1 MISEAPD
8 FAALAAFDAQVCV
21 IGGGPVG
28 LGIALDLARR
38 GQRVLLLESGG
49 RAPRA
54 EAQALSQ
61 AENLDPATHHAPE
74 ITVARRLGGAS
85 NLWGGRCLP
94 FDPVDFAPRPW
105 LSGPSGDLP
114 AWPVGP
120 AELEP
125 WLGPACAW
133 LAAGDPVFA
142 EPLPGVAADPGFGF
156 ESLERWSNRP
166 RIQELHWPALAA
178 APNLLVALG
187 ATVTGFEDADGGRIA
202 AAAVHV
208 EGRGRGRVAAPSF
221 VLAAGGNESTR
232 LLLAAQARTPGRFG
246 DALGRSYM
254 GHVNGTIADVVLENE
269 GLHDGLDFHVDGHGS
284 YVRRRLVPSPE
295 TQAAERLTNVA
306 FWPVVPEVANPS
318 HRSGPLSAVFLALS
332 VGPLGRRL
340 IAEPIRLKHVGP
352 PPHDRLA
359 HLGNL
364 VRDLPRTVGFAPLFL
379 WRNRVAK
386 LRLPGFFLRNPAR
399 RYGLEYHAEQLPD
412 PESRLTLSEATDR
425 LGLPRLRIRLAFS
438 EADAAAVLRAHDAL
452 DPWLRRNRLGRLEHR
467 HPPAARAAAV
477 LAEAKHGNHQ
487 IGTIRM
493 GADRRAAVVDG
504 DCRAFDAPNLF
515 VVSTAVLPTSGQAN
529 PTLTAVQLGL
539 RLAARLAG
547 EDP

>member
-1 MISEAPD
+1 MIAETPD
-8 FAALAAFDAQVCV
+8 FAALAGFGAQVCV

-28 LGIALDLARR
+28 IVTALALARAGR
-38 GQRVLLLESGG
+38 RVLLLESGG
-49 RAPRA
+49 RSPG
-54 EAQALSQ
+54 EPAQGLSR

-94 FDPVDFAPRPW
+94 FDPIDFRPRPW
-105 LSGPSGDLP
+105 LGDLP
-114 AWPVGP
+114 AWPIGP
-120 AELEP
+120 EALVP
-125 WLGPACAW
+125 WLGPACAA

-142 EPLPGVAADPGFGF
+142 EPLPGVTADPAFGW

-166 RIQELHWPALAA
+166 RIQALHGAELAA
-178 APNLLVALG
+178 SPDLLVALG
-187 ATVTGFEDADGGRIA
+187 ATVTGFEDREDGRIA
-202 AAAVHV
+202 ALAVHL
-208 EGRGRGRVAAPSF
+208 EGQGFGRVAAPAF

-232 LLLAAQARTPGRFG
+232 LLLAAQARAPERFG
-246 DALGRSYM
+246 GAGGPLGRCYM
-254 GHVNGTIADVVLENE
+254 GHVNGTIADVVFESAR
-269 GLHDGLDFHVDGHGS
+269 LHDGLDFHVDGHGS

-295 TQAAERLTNVA
+295 TQAAERLSNVA
-306 FWPVVPEVANPS
+306 FWPVVPEVMDPA

-340 IAEPIRLKHVGP
+340 VAEPIRLKHVGA

-359 HLGNL
+359 HLRNL
-364 VRDLPRTVGFAPLFL
+364 LLDLPRTVGFAPAFL

-386 LRLPGFFLRNPAR
+386 MRLPGFFLKNPAR

-412 PESRLTLSEATDR
+412 PESRLTLGAATDR

-438 EADAAAVLRAHDAL
+438 AADAEAVVRAHGAL
-452 DPWLRRNRLGRLEHR
+452 GDWLARNRLGRLEHR
-467 HPPAARAAAV
+467 HPPEARPAAV

-493 GADRRAAVVDG
+493 GRDRRDAVVDG

-539 RLAARLAG
+539 RLADRLAA
-547 EDP
+547 ESPA

>member
-8 FAALAAFDAQVCV
+8 FAALAAFEAQVCV

-28 LGIALDLARR
+28 LVTALDLARR
-38 GQRVLLLESGG
+38 GRRVLVLESGG
-49 RAPRA
+49 RGPRA

-94 FDPVDFAPRPW
+94 FDPVDFIARPW
-105 LSGPSGDLP
+105 LGDLP
-114 AWPVGP
+114 AWPVGS

-133 LAAGDPVFA
+133 LAAGDPVFH
-142 EPLPGVAADPGFGF
+142 EPLPGVAADPAFGF

-166 RIQELHWPALAA
+166 RVQELHGPELAA

-187 ATVTGFEDADGGRIA
+187 ATVTGFEEADGGRIA

-208 EGRGRGRVAAPSF
+208 EGRGRGRVAAPTF

-246 DALGRSYM
+246 EALGRSYM

-269 GLHDGLDFHVDGHGS
+269 ALHAGLDFHVDGHGS

-306 FWPVVPEVANPS
+306 FWPVVPEVADPR
-318 HRSGPLSAVFLALS
+318 HRSGPLSATFLALS

-352 PPHDRLA
+352 PPYDR
-359 HLGNL
+359 G
-364 VRDLPRTVGFAPLFL
+364 RT
-379 WRNRVAK
+379 
-386 LRLPGFFLRNPAR
+386 
-399 RYGLEYHAEQLPD
+399 
-412 PESRLTLSEATDR
+412 
-425 LGLPRLRIRLAFS
+425 
-438 EADAAAVLRAHDAL
+438 
-452 DPWLRRNRLGRLEHR
+452 
-467 HPPAARAAAV
+467 
-477 LAEAKHGNHQ
+477 
-487 IGTIRM
+487 
-493 GADRRAAVVDG
+493 
-504 DCRAFDAPNLF
+504 
-515 VVSTAVLPTSGQAN
+515 
-529 PTLTAVQLGL
+529 
-539 RLAARLAG
+539 
-547 EDP
+547 